1 MRRKTT
7 TTKNVKLLP
16 EQFYLRQQLLASL
29 ISLQF
34 VDVLHEDAFV
44 LEHISL
50 SSEVQAVVPEQEK
63 DEDRISADISLS
75 DKY

>member
-1 MRRKTT
+1 VRK
-7 TTKNVKLLP
+7 KKVKLLP

-34 VDVLHEDAFV
+34 VDMLHEDTLV

-63 DEDRISADISLS
+63 DNRKADVS
-75 DKY
+75 